1 MSFLTALFSGG
12 DTVKAIGEVV
22 DKLFTSDE
30 EKLAAKIELQKAELI
45 FRAKQMELQQQ
56 QNLGQIDLNKVE
68 AANANIFV
76 SGWRPFI
83 GWVCGFALAYGF
95 ILEPMLRFLAKVM
108 FGYVGDF
115 PVIELEE
122 LNSILLGM
130 LGLGSLR
137 TFEKVKGVAD
147 EKLQ

>member
-1 MSFLTALFSGG
+1 MNFLTALFSGG
-12 DTVKAIGEVV
+12 DTVKAIGDTV

-30 EKLAAKIELQKAELI
+30 ERLAAKVELQKAELA
-45 FRAKQMELQQQ
+45 FNLRQVELQQQ

-83 GWVCGFALAYGF
+83 GWVCGAALAYGF
-95 ILEPMLRFLAKVM
+95 IIEPMLRFLVKVL
-108 FGYVGDF
+108 FGYDGEF
-115 PVIELEE
+115 PIIHLDE

-130 LGLGSLR
+130 LGLGTLR
-137 TFEKVKGVAD
+137 TIEKVQGKAD
-147 EKLQ
+147 AKT

>member
-1 MSFLTALFSGG
+1 MSFLSALFSGG
-12 DTVKAIGEVV
+12 DTVKAIGETV

-30 EKLAAKIELQKAELI
+30 ERLAAKIELQKAEMI
-45 FRAKQMELQQQ
+45 FQTREMELRQQ
-56 QNLGQIDLNKVE
+56 QNLGQLDLNKVE
-68 AANANIFV
+68 AGNANVFV

-95 ILEPMLRFLAKVM
+95 ILEPILRFLAKVL
-108 FGYVGDF
+108 FGYEGEF
-115 PVIELEE
+115 PVIELAE

-147 EKLQ
+147 EKS

>member
-1 MSFLTALFSGG
+1 MSFLSALFSGG
-12 DTVKAIGEVV
+12 DTVKAIGETV

-30 EKLAAKIELQKAELI
+30 ERLAAKIELQKAEMI
-45 FRAKQMELQQQ
+45 FQTREMELRQQ
-56 QNLGQIDLNKVE
+56 QNLGQLDLNKVE
-68 AANANIFV
+68 AGNANVFV

-95 ILEPMLRFLAKVM
+95 ILEPVLRFLAKVM
-108 FGYVGDF
+108 FGYEGEF
-115 PVIELEE
+115 PVIELAE

-147 EKLQ
+147 EKP

>member
-1 MSFLTALFSGG
+1 MSFLSALFSGG
-12 DTVKAIGEVV
+12 DTVKAIGETV

-30 EKLAAKIELQKAELI
+30 ERLAAKIELQKAEMI
-45 FRAKQMELQQQ
+45 FQTREMELRQQ
-56 QNLGQIDLNKVE
+56 QNLGQLDLNKVE
-68 AANANIFV
+68 AGNANVFV

-95 ILEPMLRFLAKVM
+95 ILEPILRFLAKVL
-108 FGYVGDF
+108 FGYEGEF
-115 PVIELEE
+115 PVIELAE

-147 EKLQ
+147 EKP